1 MTVFA
6 KRNRLAAVDSVRLAP
21 MRIHIHAP
29 TIAEGGSGGF
39 SHPCRV
45 IVSKDAEPPDLTSRN
60 SSVTGSLS
68 TPITEQKAAQSQ
80 RDWHNPWPPASK
92 HTQTRTR
99 AYVLY
104 FYVTYLLAV

>member
-6 KRNRLAAVDSVRLAP
+6 KRNRLAAVDLVRLAP

-29 TIAEGGSGGF
+29 AIAEGGSGGF

-68 TPITEQKAAQSQ
+68 TPITEQKQQ
-80 RDWHNPWPPASK
+80 RSHRETGTT
-92 HTQTRTR
+92 HG
-99 AYVLY
+99 
-104 FYVTYLLAV
+104 LLHPNTHRHVHIHGPMYCIFM